1 MLDTVCYIFLLFI
14 IYSFFGYIIEII
26 SCSLHDNKLVL
37 NRGFF
42 LGPYLPIYGV
52 SCLLMGSF
60 IIRYKSDLLT
70 VFVMSAF
77 VCTTVEYITS
87 YVLEKIFKARWWD
100 YSYRKFNLEGRV
112 CLGNAF
118 LFGIGGVF
126 FTYILNPVV
135 VSMID
140 KLPILAFRVIS
151 IILMIIFLV
160 DVVITITTLYQV
172 KVSTIKFKS
181 RDVTSELTKLIREEL
196 TKRRD
201 IKTNFFVRHMLNAFP
216 EIKLNDYTS
225 PLSKLKRYNIKI
237 RKKKEKGHESKK
249 RS

>member
-1 MLDTVCYIFLLFI
+1 MLDTVCYVFLLFI
-14 IYSFFGYIIEII
+14 IYSFVGYILEIAN
-26 SCSLHDNKLVL
+26 CSIQSKKLVL

-60 IIRYKSDLLT
+60 IIRYKDDLLT

-100 YSYRKFNLEGRV
+100 YSDKKFNIEGRV
-112 CLGNAF
+112 CLFNAF

-126 FTYILNPVV
+126 FTYVLNPFVLTIV
-135 VSMID
+135 G
-140 KLPILAFRVIS
+140 KLPILVLRIVSLTLIVV
-151 IILMIIFLV
+151 FLV
-160 DVVITITTLYQV
+160 DVIITITTLYQV
-172 KVSTIKFKS
+172 KVSTIKFKK
-181 RDVTSELTKLIREEL
+181 RDVTQELTKIIREEL
-196 TKRRD
+196 AKKRD

-216 EIKLNDYTS
+216 WINLSDYDN
-225 PLSKLKRYNIKI
+225 PLSKLKRYSIKGI
-237 RKKKEKGHESKK
+237 KKKQK
-249 RS
+249 

>member
-1 MLDTVCYIFLLFI
+1 MFDAVCYVFLLFI
-14 IYSFFGYIIEII
+14 IYSFVGYIVEII
-26 SCSLHDNKLVL
+26 NCSFNSKKLVL

-52 SCLLMGSF
+52 SCILMGSF

-77 VCTTVEYITS
+77 VCSTVEYITS

-100 YSYRKFNLEGRV
+100 YSDRKFNLEGRV

-118 LFGIGGVF
+118 LFGVGGVI
-126 FTYILNPVV
+126 FTYVLNPFV
-135 VSMID
+135 VSMLD
-140 KLPILAFRVIS
+140 KLPILALR
-151 IILMIIFLV
+151 IIAIVLMVIFLV
-160 DVVITITTLYQV
+160 DVIITITTLYQV

-181 RDVTSELTKLIREEL
+181 RDVTAELTKLIREEL
-196 TKRRD
+196 TKKRD

-216 EIKLNDYTS
+216 WIKSNDYNS
-225 PLSKLKRYNIKI
+225 PLSKLKRYSAKN
-237 RKKKEKGHESKK
+237 KKK
-249 RS
+249 

>member
-1 MLDTVCYIFLLFI
+1 MFDIFCYIFLLFMF
-14 IYSFFGYIIEII
+14 YSFFGYILEITN
-26 SCSLHDNKLVL
+26 CSIREKKLVL

-60 IIRYKSDLLT
+60 IIRYKSDLVT

-100 YSYRKFNLEGRV
+100 YSDRKFNIEGRV
-112 CLGNAF
+112 CLFNAF

-126 FTYILNPVV
+126 FTYIVNPVV
-135 VSMID
+135 VSIVG
-140 KLPILAFRVIS
+140 KLSILALRIVA
-151 IILMIIFLV
+151 IILMLIFLS
-160 DVVITITTLYQV
+160 DVVITIRTLYQV
-172 KVSTIKFKS
+172 KVSSLKFKS
-181 RDVTSELTKLIREEL
+181 RDVTAEITKLIREEL
-196 TKRRD
+196 TKKRD

-216 EIKLNDYTS
+216 WINISDYNN
-225 PLSKLKRYNIKI
+225 PLSKLKRYSIKTI
-237 RKKKEKGHESKK
+237 KK
-249 RS
+249 RQK

>member
-1 MLDTVCYIFLLFI
+1 MFDAVCYVFLLFI
-14 IYSFFGYIIEII
+14 IYSFVGYIAEII
-26 SCSLHDNKLVL
+26 NCSFNSKKLVL

-52 SCLLMGSF
+52 SCILMGSF

-100 YSYRKFNLEGRV
+100 YSDRKFNLEGRV

-118 LFGIGGVF
+118 LFGVGGVI
-126 FTYILNPVV
+126 FTYVLNPLVV
-135 VSMID
+135 AMLD
-140 KLPILAFRVIS
+140 KLPMLALR
-151 IILMIIFLV
+151 IIAIVLMVIFLV

-181 RDVTSELTKLIREEL
+181 RDVTAELTKLIREEL
-196 TKRRD
+196 TKKRD

-216 EIKLNDYTS
+216 WIKLSDYDN
-225 PLSKLKRYNIKI
+225 PLSKLKRYST
-237 RKKKEKGHESKK
+237 KGIKK
-249 RS
+249 RQK

>member
-1 MLDTVCYIFLLFI
+1 MLDRICYIFLLFI
-14 IYSFFGYIIEII
+14 IYSFVGYIVEII
-26 SCSLHDNKLVL
+26 NCSFNSKKLVL

-52 SCLLMGSF
+52 SCILMGSF

-77 VCTTVEYITS
+77 VCSTVEYITS

-100 YSYRKFNLEGRV
+100 YSDRKFNLEGRV

-118 LFGIGGVF
+118 LFGVGGVI
-126 FTYILNPVV
+126 FTYVLNPLV
-135 VSMID
+135 VSMLD
-140 KLPILAFRVIS
+140 KLPMLALR
-151 IILMIIFLV
+151 IIAIALMVIFLV

-181 RDVTSELTKLIREEL
+181 RDVTAELTKLIREEL
-196 TKRRD
+196 TKKRD

-216 EIKLNDYTS
+216 WIKSNDYNST
-225 PLSKLKRYNIKI
+225 LSKLKRYSAKN
-237 RKKKEKGHESKK
+237 KKK
-249 RS
+249 

>member
-1 MLDTVCYIFLLFI
+1 MFDAVCYVFLLFI
-14 IYSFFGYIIEII
+14 IYSFVGYIAEII
-26 SCSLHDNKLVL
+26 NCSFNSKKLVL

-52 SCLLMGSF
+52 SCILMGSF

-100 YSYRKFNLEGRV
+100 YSDRKFNLEGRV

-118 LFGIGGVF
+118 LFGVGGVI
-126 FTYILNPVV
+126 FTYVLNPLV
-135 VSMID
+135 VSMLD
-140 KLPILAFRVIS
+140 KLPMLALR
-151 IILMIIFLV
+151 IIAIVLMVIFLV

-181 RDVTSELTKLIREEL
+181 RDVTAELTKLIREEL
-196 TKRRD
+196 TKKRD

-216 EIKLNDYTS
+216 WIKLSDYDN
-225 PLSKLKRYNIKI
+225 PLSKLKRYST
-237 RKKKEKGHESKK
+237 KGIKK
-249 RS
+249 RQK

>member
-1 MLDTVCYIFLLFI
+1 MFDAVCYVFLLFI
-14 IYSFFGYIIEII
+14 IYSFVGYIAEII
-26 SCSLHDNKLVL
+26 NCSFNSKKLVL

-52 SCLLMGSF
+52 SCILMGSF

-100 YSYRKFNLEGRV
+100 YSDRKFNLEGRV

-118 LFGIGGVF
+118 LFGVGGVI
-126 FTYILNPVV
+126 FTYVLNPFV
-135 VSMID
+135 VSMLD
-140 KLPILAFRVIS
+140 KLPILVLRIVS
-151 IILMIIFLV
+151 ITLMVIFLV
-160 DVVITITTLYQV
+160 DVIITITTLYQV

-181 RDVTSELTKLIREEL
+181 RDVTAELTKLIREEL
-196 TKRRD
+196 TKKRD

-216 EIKLNDYTS
+216 WIKSNDYNS
-225 PLSKLKRYNIKI
+225 PLSKLKRYSAKN
-237 RKKKEKGHESKK
+237 KKK
-249 RS
+249 

>member
-1 MLDTVCYIFLLFI
+1 MFDAVCYVFLLFI
-14 IYSFFGYIIEII
+14 IYSFVGYIAEII
-26 SCSLHDNKLVL
+26 NCSFNSKKLVL

-52 SCLLMGSF
+52 SCILMGSF

-77 VCTTVEYITS
+77 VCSTVEYITS

-100 YSYRKFNLEGRV
+100 YSDRKFNLEGRV

-118 LFGIGGVF
+118 LFGVGGVI
-126 FTYILNPVV
+126 FTYVLNPLV
-135 VSMID
+135 VSMLD
-140 KLPILAFRVIS
+140 KLPMLALR
-151 IILMIIFLV
+151 IIAIVLMVIFLV

-181 RDVTSELTKLIREEL
+181 RDVTAELTKLIREEL
-196 TKRRD
+196 TKKRD

-216 EIKLNDYTS
+216 WIKLSDYDN
-225 PLSKLKRYNIKI
+225 PLSKLKRYST
-237 RKKKEKGHESKK
+237 KGIKK
-249 RS
+249 RQK

>member
-1 MLDTVCYIFLLFI
+1 MFDAVCYVFLLFI
-14 IYSFFGYIIEII
+14 IYSFVGYIVEII
-26 SCSLHDNKLVL
+26 NCSFNSKKLVL

-52 SCLLMGSF
+52 SCILMGSF

-100 YSYRKFNLEGRV
+100 YSDRKFNLEGRV

-118 LFGIGGVF
+118 LFGVGGVI
-126 FTYILNPVV
+126 FTYVLNPFV
-135 VSMID
+135 VSMLD
-140 KLPILAFRVIS
+140 KLPILVLRIVS
-151 IILMIIFLV
+151 ITLMVIFLV
-160 DVVITITTLYQV
+160 DVIITITTLYQV

-181 RDVTSELTKLIREEL
+181 RDVTAELTKLIREEL
-196 TKRRD
+196 TKKRD

-216 EIKLNDYTS
+216 WINISDYNN
-225 PLSKLKRYNIKI
+225 PLSKLKRYSLKGI
-237 RKKKEKGHESKK
+237 KKKQK
-249 RS
+249 

>member
-1 MLDTVCYIFLLFI
+1 MFDAVCYVFLLFI
-14 IYSFFGYIIEII
+14 IYSFVGYIVEII
-26 SCSLHDNKLVL
+26 NCSFNSKKLVL

-52 SCLLMGSF
+52 SCILMGSF

-100 YSYRKFNLEGRV
+100 YSDRKFNLEGRV

-118 LFGIGGVF
+118 LFGVGGVI
-126 FTYILNPVV
+126 FTYVLNPFV
-135 VSMID
+135 VSMLD
-140 KLPILAFRVIS
+140 KLPILALR
-151 IILMIIFLV
+151 IIAIVLMVIFLV
-160 DVVITITTLYQV
+160 DVIITITTLYQV

-181 RDVTSELTKLIREEL
+181 RDVTAELTKLIREEL
-196 TKRRD
+196 TKKRD

-216 EIKLNDYTS
+216 WIKSNDYNST
-225 PLSKLKRYNIKI
+225 LSKLKRYSAKN
-237 RKKKEKGHESKK
+237 KKK
-249 RS
+249 

>member
-1 MLDTVCYIFLLFI
+1 MLDKICYIFLLFI
-14 IYSFFGYIIEII
+14 IYSFVGYIVEII
-26 SCSLHDNKLVL
+26 NCSFNSKKLVL

-52 SCLLMGSF
+52 SCILMGSF

-100 YSYRKFNLEGRV
+100 YSDRKFNLEGRV

-118 LFGIGGVF
+118 LFGVGGVI
-126 FTYILNPVV
+126 FTYVLNPFV
-135 VSMID
+135 VSMLD
-140 KLPILAFRVIS
+140 KLPLLALRIIAIALMVMFFTDVI
-151 IILMIIFLV
+151 
-160 DVVITITTLYQV
+160 ITIRTLYQV

-181 RDVTSELTKLIREEL
+181 RDVTAELTKLIREEL
-196 TKRRD
+196 TKKRD

-216 EIKLNDYTS
+216 WIKSNDYNS
-225 PLSKLKRYNIKI
+225 PLSKLKRYSAKN
-237 RKKKEKGHESKK
+237 KKK
-249 RS
+249 

>member
-1 MLDTVCYIFLLFI
+1 MLDSFCYIFLLFI
-14 IYSFFGYIIEII
+14 IYSFIGYILEITN
-26 SCSLHDNKLVL
+26 CSIRNKKLVL

-60 IIRYKSDLLT
+60 IIRYKDDLLT

-100 YSYRKFNLEGRV
+100 YSDRKFNLEGRV

-126 FTYILNPVV
+126 FTYVLNPFVLTVV
-135 VSMID
+135 G
-140 KLPILAFRVIS
+140 KLPILALRIVSIVLMVIF
-151 IILMIIFLV
+151 IA
-160 DVVITITTLYQV
+160 DVIITIRTLYQV
-172 KVSTIKFKS
+172 KVSTIKFRIVS
-181 RDVTSELTKLIREEL
+181 SFLE
-196 TKRRD
+196 
-201 IKTNFFVRHMLNAFP
+201 
-216 EIKLNDYTS
+216 
-225 PLSKLKRYNIKI
+225 
-237 RKKKEKGHESKK
+237 
-249 RS
+249 

>member
-1 MLDTVCYIFLLFI
+1 MLDTVCYVFLLFI
-14 IYSFFGYIIEII
+14 IYSFVGYILEIAN
-26 SCSLHDNKLVL
+26 CSIQSKMLVL

-60 IIRYKSDLLT
+60 IIRYKDDLLT

-100 YSYRKFNLEGRV
+100 YSDKKFNIEGRV
-112 CLGNAF
+112 CLFNAF

-126 FTYILNPVV
+126 FTYVLNPFVLTIV
-135 VSMID
+135 G
-140 KLPILAFRVIS
+140 KLPILVLRIVSLTLIVV
-151 IILMIIFLV
+151 FLV
-160 DVVITITTLYQV
+160 DVIITITTLYQV
-172 KVSTIKFKS
+172 KVSTIKFKK
-181 RDVTSELTKLIREEL
+181 RDVTQELTKIIREEL
-196 TKRRD
+196 AKKRD

-216 EIKLNDYTS
+216 WINLSDYDN
-225 PLSKLKRYNIKI
+225 PLSKLKRYSIKGI
-237 RKKKEKGHESKK
+237 KKKQK
-249 RS
+249 